1 MHLFFKCVVLQTQSL
16 VYIFFVDYNIFAAAQ
31 LVSSLGY
38 VDAQKLH
45 LCFRSEY
52 TWIIINMEL
61 KVHTTVIGIIK
72 CVSIF
77 LFQLY

>member
-52 TWIIINMEL
+52 T
-61 KVHTTVIGIIK
+61 
-72 CVSIF
+72 
-77 LFQLY
+77 